1 MAILFIME
9 ERIQALEAENVLL
22 KSKVEEL
29 ETKLSKYTNNTRHR
43 KYYEEHK
50 REIKEKANEYLKRLA
65 TENPD
70 KLKEYRHRA
79 YLKQK
84 EKKNTQNN
92 IMHSMELG

>member
-1 MAILFIME
+1 MDA
-9 ERIQALEAENVLL
+9 RIQALEAENAVL
-22 KSKVEEL
+22 KTKIEDL
-29 ETKLSKYTNNTRHR
+29 EKRLAIYTNNKRHK

-50 REIKEKANEYLKRLA
+50 DEIKEKANQYLKKLA

-84 EKKNTQNN
+84 EKKNNDPMQ
-92 IMHSMELG
+92 G

>member
-1 MAILFIME
+1 MDAS
-9 ERIQALEAENVLL
+9 IQALEEENALL
-22 KSKVEEL
+22 KAKVEEL
-29 ETKLSKYTNNTRHR
+29 EIKLTKYTNNKRHR

-50 REIKEKANEYLKRLA
+50 EEIKEKANQYLKKLA

-84 EKKNTQNN
+84 EKKKN
-92 IMHSMELG
+92 E